1 MISVSGHQKL
11 LVAFLTATCFLI
23 LNQTSILGAASTET
37 FLRIGLFYNNTSV
50 AQIRIESP
58 EGFLMMQ
65 EIEGQLEEI
74 RSLEEYTAL
83 DVTRSGAAV
92 VVKDSQGVMIS
103 NDLADETVLISAAED
118 PEERYVSIGSTVYRD
133 GACFLADPTSGLT
146 VINYV
151 SPEHYLRGVL
161 SREMSPGYPAEALK
175 AQAVTA
181 RSFALD
187 NLDKHSRYG
196 FDLCNGT
203 CCQVY
208 TGVDAEYPQTDEA
221 CLATRN
227 EVLAYNGK
235 LVAGY
240 YFAYSGG
247 YTQNSED
254 VWASSIGYL
263 RAVQDAFAPDY
274 FWTAQLSF
282 GEIREKLEAAGY
294 DPGTILSVRVGSRLT
309 NDSVAELI
317 IEGSKETVTLS
328 KERIRTA
335 LGAGTIRSVRF
346 SMGGQPEP
354 AIEIDRGQS
363 GVALW
368 SATGAA
374 AAAETLTLQ
383 NASGEASSFPATD
396 LVIWDG
402 QQLVSTSAL
411 SETQITFTDDIVTG
425 GTVYFKG
432 MGYGHG
438 VGMPQTSAREMAN
451 QGYGYQDIL
460 RYYYTD
466 IEICQ
471 ANECN
476 E

>member
-1 MISVSGHQKL
+1 MTLFSKPQRLMITI
-11 LVAFLTATCFLI
+11 LTAVSI
-23 LNQTSILGAASTET
+23 LFFSKMPILGAAAPET
-37 FLRIGLFYNNTSV
+37 FLRVGLFYNTTSV
-50 AQIRIESP
+50 AQIRIESAQ
-58 EGFLMMQ
+58 GFLLMR
-65 EIEGQLEEI
+65 ETEGQLEEI
-74 RSLEEYTAL
+74 RSLEEYTVL
-83 DVTRSGAAV
+83 DVSRSGAAV
-92 VVKDSQGVMIS
+92 VVKDIQGVLIS
-103 NDLADETVLISAAED
+103 NDLADESVLMSAAED
-118 PEERYVSIGSTVYRD
+118 SDERFVSVGSTVYRD
-133 GACFLADPTSGLT
+133 GVCFNADPTSGLT

-151 SPEHYLRGVL
+151 SLEHYLRGVL

-175 AQAVTA
+175 AQAVSA
-181 RSFALD
+181 RSFALE
-187 NLDKHSRYG
+187 NLGKHSRYG
-196 FDLCNGT
+196 FDLCSNT

-221 CLATRN
+221 CLSTLG
-227 EVLAYNGK
+227 EVLVYDGK
-235 LVAGY
+235 IAAGY

-254 VWASSIGYL
+254 VWTSTIGYL
-263 RAVQDAFAPDY
+263 RSVQDGFAPDY

-282 GEIREKLEAAGY
+282 SEIRAKLEAAGY
-294 DPGTILSVRVGSRLT
+294 DPGTVLSVRVGNRLT
-309 NDSVAELI
+309 NGSVAALI
-317 IEGSKETVTLS
+317 VEGSKETVTLS
-328 KERIRTA
+328 KERVRTA
-335 LGAGTIRSVRF
+335 LGASTIRSVRF

-383 NASGEASSFPATD
+383 NASGEASSLPATD

-402 QQLVSTSAL
+402 HQLVSTSAL

>member
-1 MISVSGHQKL
+1 MISFSKNQKL
-11 LVAFLTATCFLI
+11 LIAILAAASILI
-23 LNQTSILGAASTET
+23 FQRVPILGAAAPEA
-37 FLRIGLFYNNTSV
+37 FLRIGLFYNTTSIP
-50 AQIRIESP
+50 QIRIESA
-58 EGFLMMQ
+58 EGFLLMQ
-65 EIEGQLEEI
+65 EVEGQLSEI

-83 DVTRSGAAV
+83 DVSRSGAAV
-92 VVKDSQGVMIS
+92 VVKDPQGVLIS
-103 NDLADETVLISAAED
+103 NDLADETVLMSGAD
-118 PEERYVSIGSTVYRD
+118 DLDERYVSIGSKVYRD
-133 GACFLADPTSGLT
+133 GVCFGADPTSGLT

-151 SPEHYLRGVL
+151 SLEHYLRDVL

-181 RSFALD
+181 RSYALD
-187 NLDKHSRYG
+187 NLGKHSRYG
-196 FDLCNGT
+196 FDLCSST
-203 CCQVY
+203 CCQMY
-208 TGVDAEYPQTDEA
+208 TGTDAEYPQTDEA
-221 CLATRN
+221 CLATRG
-227 EVLAYNGK
+227 EILAYDGK

-254 VWASSIGYL
+254 VWTSSVDYL
-263 RAVQDAFAPDY
+263 RSVQDGFAPDY

-282 GEIREKLEAAGY
+282 SEIRAKLEAAGY
-294 DPGTILSVRVGSRLT
+294 DPGTILSVRVGSRLA
-309 NDSVAELI
+309 NASVAALI
-317 IEGSKETVTLS
+317 VEGSKETVTLS
-328 KERIRTA
+328 KERVRTA
-335 LGAGTIRSVRF
+335 LGASTIRSVRF

-354 AIEIDRGQS
+354 AIDIDRGQS
-363 GVALW
+363 GIALW

-383 NASGEASSFPATD
+383 NASGEASSLPATD

-402 QQLVSTSAL
+402 HQLVSTSAL